1 MYFKNIFSKNLRIL
15 HILLKLFMVS
25 SLLIFIS
32 CNAPRNNPL
41 DPNNPEYSF
50 VTLQGSTQT
59 FSPPFSGI
67 SNVSVYWSSA
77 NISVNTDINGKF
89 KFSSIFPVDG
99 KLIFQKSGYV
109 SDTINVVWR
118 NSKFLNYIVSL
129 NKIPQLDS
137 ISIYSVVLN
146 QFSPP
151 GQTYQLGINSKI
163 SNNDNNINSVF
174 VENSQLNLKKSLS
187 FNVTSKDYE
196 VTLTTQDL
204 NVTDIEQTIGLNFNI
219 IVKDSSNRLYN
230 IGSDKVTRVIKAGA
244 SIQYPAND
252 TTVSSTPTLKWQ
264 RYKTGYPFTFM
275 VEIYTN
281 NFANSQ
287 LVFSKNNISSD
298 STSLFVNT
306 PLSTN
311 NYYWVIWVVDQF
323 QNRSR
328 SLPATFS
335 IP

>member
-1 MYFKNIFSKNLRIL
+1 MYFKNIIIKNLRIF
-15 HILLKLFMVS
+15 HFLLKLFMVS

-41 DPNNPEYSF
+41 DPNNPDYSF
-50 VTLQGSTQT
+50 ATLQGSTLT
-59 FSPPFSGI
+59 FNPPYTGI

-77 NISVNTDINGKF
+77 NMSVDTDPNGKF
-89 KFSSIFPVDG
+89 IFNNILPVDG
-99 KLIFQKSGYV
+99 KLIFQKTGYL
-109 SDTINVVWR
+109 SDTVNVIWG
-118 NSKFLNYIVSL
+118 NSKFLNYMVNL
-129 NKIPQLDS
+129 NKVPQLDS

-151 GQTYQLGINSKI
+151 GQTYQLIINSKI
-163 SNNDNNINSVF
+163 SNSDNNIDSVF
-174 VENSQLNLKKSLS
+174 VENSQLNLKKVLS
-187 FNVTSKDYE
+187 FDAANKDYE
-196 VTLTTQDL
+196 ATLTTQDL
-204 NVTDIEQTIGLNFNI
+204 NVNDIEQTIGLDFNI

-230 IGSDKVTRVIKAGA
+230 IGSDKVTRVIKAGVY
-244 SIQYPAND
+244 IQYPAND
-252 TTVSSTPTLKWQ
+252 TTVSSNPTLQWQ
-264 RYKTGYPFTFM
+264 RYKTGYPFTFK